1 MSKEASFRRGRWT
14 WRVAPTE
21 TGRMEELTALIE
33 RRPADA
39 RPVKTTDG
47 RRSIWTATI
56 PGDGVAFVKRYTKP
70 RLLKQ
75 LKALFRNSR
84 TRQEWEMGRRC
95 EELGLP
101 VARHLAMAERRR
113 FGLLAE
119 DYLIQEALEG
129 FRNFDDWFRD
139 GGAEADRDGRVS
151 ERRDA
156 VIRLARL
163 IRRLHHLGVVQRD
176 FKPDSVMVGPDGAFK
191 LVDLERA
198 LVRSGVPWDSR
209 LDNLAKLDQTFAFIG
224 SAGDRLRFL
233 REYFMVEGLTRG
245 EIAAAATE
253 IARRSEQLAR
263 KEAHDRR
270 AWAAGNNMIYR
281 QFTVGGCRVSAH
293 YEMPRTTIEEA
304 VNNLGAGAGREFRC
318 EWKPGLHYLFRGV
331 WCEAAEALGHV
342 PALQY
347 RKAPFVPARAAI
359 FPPGSTG
366 FGLLLHQVTEP
377 PLLEVRE
384 GYRQSRVFGRGE
396 DYVFALAQ
404 WVRVCHRMG
413 IWWRD
418 LRPDSIL
425 YDPNH
430 PGLLGRFII
439 NRLDLLAMDLR
450 FSREAGE
457 GACRRIEEM
466 IELSP
471 ERRASFRQDYAR
483 SRLRWF
489 REERRY

>member
-1 MSKEASFRRGRWT
+1 MSNEARFRRGRWD
-14 WRVAPTE
+14 WRVAPAE
-21 TGRMEELTALIE
+21 SARKEELAALIE
-33 RRPADA
+33 LRPVDA

-56 PGDGVAFVKRYTKP
+56 PGDGIAFVKHYAKP

-113 FGLLAE
+113 LGLLVE

-129 FRNFDDWFRD
+129 HRNFDDWFRASRAETERD
-139 GGAEADRDGRVS
+139 GGLAV
-151 ERRDA
+151 RRDA

-176 FKPDSVMVGPDGAFK
+176 FKPDSIMVGPDGAFK

-198 LVRSGVPWDSR
+198 LVRNGVPWDVR
-209 LDNLAKLDQTFAFIG
+209 IDNLAKLDQTFAFIG
-224 SAGDRLRFL
+224 TAGDRLRFL
-233 REYFMVEGLTRG
+233 REYFMVEGLTRKK
-245 EIAAAATE
+245 IAANAAE

-270 AWAAGNNMIYR
+270 AWAAGDNMIYR
-281 QFTVGGCRVSAH
+281 QFTVDGCRVSAH
-293 YEMPRTTIEEA
+293 YEMPLATIEEA
-304 VNNLGAGAGREFRC
+304 VKSLETGSVREFRC
-318 EWKPGLHYLFRGV
+318 EWKPGLNYLFRGV
-331 WCEAAEALGHV
+331 WCEAAEALAHV
-342 PALQY
+342 PALQF

-359 FPPGSTG
+359 YPPGSTG

-377 PLLEVRE
+377 SLPDLRE
-384 GYRQSRVFGRGE
+384 GYRQSRVYGRGA
-396 DYVFALAQ
+396 DYIFALAQ

-413 IWWRD
+413 IWWRE
-418 LRPDSIL
+418 LRPDCIL
-425 YDPNH
+425 FDPH
-430 PGLLGRFII
+430 RPGLLGRFVI

-450 FSREAGE
+450 FDREAGE
-457 GACRRIEEM
+457 SAARRIEEM
-466 IELSP
+466 LELSP
-471 ERRASFRQDYAR
+471 ERRASFRRDYAR